1 MGKHMVTNIREINGL
16 SCDFSTNQ
24 SESLNAKPLRKTNYC
39 ANEVE
44 LFSRIV
50 KDVYDTQEEDSR
62 QAFIGEGDFE
72 MSKFFRNFSKG
83 ESYYL
88 LITEQWKCPENS
100 FYMAS
105 ISQKQPKT

>member
-1 MGKHMVTNIREINGL
+1 MVTNIREINGL

-24 SESLNAKPLRKTNYC
+24 SEGLNAKLLRKTNYC
-39 ANEVE
+39 ANELE

-50 KDVYDTQEEDSR
+50 KDVYNTQEEDSR

-83 ESYYL
+83 
-88 LITEQWKCPENS
+88 
-100 FYMAS
+100 
-105 ISQKQPKT
+105 